1 MTSSRK
7 NKLRVNCYIISLFFV
22 RGRICLGLAPA
33 VSGVA
38 LCGYNKC
45 DRLLQIAKAYRMSSG
60 YGNYFF
66 LPLYSS
72 ETVNFARP
80 FARRAANTRRPFFVA
95 ILSRKPCLFFLF
107 LLEGWNVLFIVL
119 YYYMFLFKKYFALF
133 SLQNYSFFLIR
144 QRIREVF
151 CPKMV
156 IFIMLRRGVGLTPQN
171 PSLERC
177 SCAHDWAFLYVEGLY
192 NVHIR
197 LFIAFL
203 L

>member
-1 MTSSRK
+1 MIFFTFACI
-7 NKLRVNCYIISLFFV
+7 NVLVGVFFV
-22 RGRICLGLAPA
+22 CGCGRLEMGSRAGRMYAIKAPDFCCGSPAHVICTA
-33 VSGVA
+33 
-38 LCGYNKC
+38 
-45 DRLLQIAKAYRMSSG
+45 
-60 YGNYFF
+60 NYFF

-156 IFIMLRRGVGLTPQN
+156 IFIMLRRGVGLILQN

-177 SCAHDWAFLYVEGLY
+177 SCARDWAFLYLEGLY